1 MKAVLLADNLQKK
14 ISFVNHAVSQRSQL
28 PILLNLLLSFENGFI
43 TISATDL
50 EIGIIARISAKIED
64 EGQTTVPAK
73 TFTELVNSL
82 GKEKITLELEGSTLV
97 LTGEHI
103 RTTFPTTDPAE
114 FPQIIGNM
122 GEKKATLK
130 KDALEKD
137 MGKVVFA
144 ASLDMGRPALS
155 GVYIKKEDSGFA
167 LVATDG
173 YRLSVKKDFLSSDEK
188 SESILVPS
196 KIIREVLS
204 LGGEEDSVDVYVSE
218 KSNQVVFAIGDTMVV
233 GRLID
238 MEYPEYGKLIPQDFG
253 TKTTFDRTEFEKAV
267 KQGSVFAREA
277 SNIVKLSI
285 KKDKIIVSA
294 NAPSVGENIVEVEA
308 KTDGEENDI
317 AFNARYLLD
326 LLGAVDDESLMFE
339 MNGPLTPGVF
349 KSEKDKNFLHLI
361 MPIRVQT

>member
-14 ISFVNHAVSQRSQL
+14 IAFVNHAVSQRSQL

-43 TISATDL
+43 TVSATDL
-50 EIGIIARISAKIED
+50 EIGIISKIPAKIEE
-64 EGQTTVPAK
+64 EGEITVPAK
-73 TFTELVNSL
+73 VFTELVQSL

-97 LTGEHI
+97 LKGEKI
-103 RTTFPTTDPAE
+103 KTTFPTTPATE
-114 FPQIIGNM
+114 FPRIVGEM
-122 GEKKATLK
+122 GEKKANIK
-130 KDALEKD
+130 RQDLERD
-137 MGKVVFA
+137 MGRVVFA

-155 GVYIKKEDSGFA
+155 GVFIKREGGSFA

-173 YRLSVKKDFLSSDEK
+173 YRLSLKKDFLSSSEK
-188 SESILVPS
+188 SDSILVPS
-196 KIIREVLS
+196 RVIREVLS
-204 LGGEEDSVDVYVSE
+204 INEEGDDVDVYVSE
-218 KSNQVVFAIGDTMVV
+218 KNNQVVFEAGGTMVA

-238 MEYPEYGKLIPQDFG
+238 QEFPEYQKLIPLDFG
-253 TKTTFDRTEFEKAV
+253 TKTTFDRVELERAV

-277 SNIVKLSI
+277 SNIVRLAI
-285 KKDKIIVSA
+285 KADKIVISA
-294 NAPSVGENIVEVEA
+294 NAPSVGENVVEVEA
-308 KTDGEENDI
+308 KTDGEENEI

-326 LLGAVDDESLMFE
+326 LLGAVEDDVMTFE